1 MIGQMGANQLAAGL
15 APEALQAFASTN
27 ETSAPRGARAGGW
40 AAPRRRGILASLRNI
55 LVSAGLT
62 VVTGLATLVAVL
74 VAARVIGL

>member
-27 ETSAPRGARAGGW
+27 ETSAPRGAHAGGW
-40 AAPRRRGILASLRNI
+40 AAPHRRGILESLRNI
-55 LVSAGLT
+55 LVFAGLT
-62 VVTGLATLVAVL
+62 VVTGLAALVAVL